1 MSSSSLPYQIE
12 SARFGMPEAREALG
26 DYETPHGLSTSPG
39 HRGLAHIAEGASV
52 GCPAVVAERQSPPL
66 LPHPPMA
73 HDQFGVGIRRLWT
86 PLLAWWCQHF
96 VTISAWPPDV
106 REYIIRSA
114 LGMVGDGRG
123 LGPEDQLKL
132 AKMEMFAMSRDDL
145 TPELKLMLLRDG
157 DERWARVPH
166 EKCARC
172 GLQVPTH
179 QATSVGGEFYHDR
192 CAPWQDASGRS

>member
-12 SARFGMPEAREALG
+12 SARLGMPEARKALE

-39 HRGLAHIAEGASV
+39 DRGLADIAEGALE
-52 GCPAVVAERQSPPL
+52 GYPAVVPERQSRPVP
-66 LPHPPMA
+66 PHPHKA
-73 HDQFGVGIRRLWT
+73 HRQFHVSIRRLWT
-86 PLLAWWCQHF
+86 PLCAWWCQHF
-96 VTISAWPPDV
+96 VTTSAWPSDV

-114 LGMVGDGRG
+114 LGLVSDGRD
-123 LGPEDQLKL
+123 LGPEEQLRM
-132 AKMEMFAMSRDDL
+132 AKMEMFAISRDDL

-172 GLQVPTH
+172 GLEVPTH
-179 QATSVGGEFYHDR
+179 QATAVGGEFYHER
-192 CAPWQDASGRS
+192 CAPSKDASARR